1 MGCELIGI
9 TEDGRS
15 VRFDFA
21 EIMRATAAK
30 IIVATHPRDGRL
42 GEAVEVEVITSTV
55 KPAPS
60 ERSDTVEILQAILML
75 PAMVAFDPKDGQGVK
90 QYLRREDVVSAVI
103 EAGRR

>member
-15 VRFDFA
+15 VRFDF
-21 EIMRATAAK
+21 ERVTKVSDTTTEVMMYPDVG
-30 IIVATHPRDGRL
+30 VALSVR
-42 GEAVEVEVITSTV
+42 TSTV

-60 ERSDTVEILQAILML
+60 ERSDTVEILQAILMI